1 MNKEQSFPI
10 NDKSFKVFFCLEIF
24 KLNFLIKYFNKV
36 VAFDDDPPSP
46 APIGIFL

>member
-1 MNKEQSFPI
+1 MI
-10 NDKSFKVFFCLEIF
+10 RVLRFFAFEIF